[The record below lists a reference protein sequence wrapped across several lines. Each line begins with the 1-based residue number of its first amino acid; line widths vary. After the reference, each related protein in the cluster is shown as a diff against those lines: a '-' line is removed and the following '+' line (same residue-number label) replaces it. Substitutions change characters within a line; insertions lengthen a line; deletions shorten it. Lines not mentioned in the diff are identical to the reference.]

1 MAKSG
6 INKVILVGNL
16 GQDPEVKYTAGGAA
30 VTTLSIATS
39 DSWKDRDTGED
50 QERTEWH
57 RVVLW
62 RRLAEIAGE
71 YLKNGSKVYVEG
83 QLQTRKWEQAGQTRY
98 TTEIIARDIQFLD
111 SKGTSSNTPSP
122 ENSDTSSDIICT
134 NRNNSRFKDIDE
146 ARCLQDSGKP
156 LYPVRGNYKDSCSLG
171 QTCRSSNICNITGF
185 KLNDENIDRQCVGR
199 YCSEDVNSND
209 FKECCEE
216 KEGYVECE
224 EGEEGC
230 INGYKCDVGRI
241 LRLINDIEECKAD
254 NTRRFEECEGQE
266 YNCRNGIRCMAGFIK
281 NDSNIKRAVKML

>member
-1 MAKSG
+1 MARSG

-71 YLKNGSKVYVEG
+71 YLKKGSKVYVEG
-83 QLQTRKWEQAGQTRY
+83 QLQTRKWEQEGQTRY

-122 ENSDTSSDIICT
+122 ENSDTSSNESIPEAGEAEMEDDDIP
-134 NRNNSRFKDIDE
+134 F
-146 ARCLQDSGKP
+146 
-156 LYPVRGNYKDSCSLG
+156 
-171 QTCRSSNICNITGF
+171 
-185 KLNDENIDRQCVGR
+185 
-199 YCSEDVNSND
+199 
-209 FKECCEE
+209 
-216 KEGYVECE
+216 
-224 EGEEGC
+224 
-230 INGYKCDVGRI
+230 
-241 LRLINDIEECKAD
+241 
-254 NTRRFEECEGQE
+254 
-266 YNCRNGIRCMAGFIK
+266 
-281 NDSNIKRAVKML
+281 